1 MITITRS
8 AQKQLSQYLDQ
19 AGSSIGLR
27 LVISGEIPGAYQPE
41 LILMQEGDASKDD
54 SLIQYGNLTIYI
66 DSESAP
72 KAQDLKIDTLSTVY
86 GPRLKFEFP
95 CPQWDDPIADRLQ
108 KLIDA
113 RINPG
118 LISHGG
124 YISLLDVK
132 DGIAEIYMGGGCHGC
147 GLSSQTMAEVIEVLI
162 KQEIPEIHTVL
173 DRTDHATGASPYYQS
188 AASPDPAT
196 KTKPAFRPPLPEN
209 MSPSARRRARRRKK

>member
-1 MITITRS
+1 MITITKN
-8 AQKQLSQYLDQ
+8 AQKQLSRYLDQ

-27 LVISGEIPGAYQPE
+27 LAIRGEIPGAYQPE

-54 SLIQYGNLTIYI
+54 SLIRYGNLIIYI
-66 DSESAP
+66 DPESAP

-86 GPRLKFEFP
+86 GPRIKFEFP

-108 KLIDA
+108 KLIDE

-124 YISLLDVK
+124 YISLLDVR
-132 DGIAEIYMGGGCHGC
+132 DGIAEIRMGGGCHGC

-162 KQEIPEIHTVL
+162 KQEVPEIHTVF
-173 DRTDHATGASPYYQS
+173 DRTDHAIGANPYYQS
-188 AASPDPAT
+188 GANPNPA
-196 KTKPAFRPPLPEN
+196 KKVKPASRPPLPEN
-209 MSPSARRRARRRKK
+209 MSASARRRARRKKK